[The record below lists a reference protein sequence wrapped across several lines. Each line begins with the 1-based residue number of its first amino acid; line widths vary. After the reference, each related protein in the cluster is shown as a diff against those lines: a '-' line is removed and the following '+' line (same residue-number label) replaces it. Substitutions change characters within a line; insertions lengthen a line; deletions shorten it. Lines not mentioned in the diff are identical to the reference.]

1 MFYLL
6 IILIQMKILLHN
18 QILNKELRRFNDIG
32 FVPTMGGIHKGH
44 ISLIRKSKKNCK
56 KTIVSIFINPKQFNN
71 KKDFKTYPNNIK
83 KDLSILRKIN
93 GVDFVYIPKFNDVYN
108 SKRKSKIII
117 NKKDKILCAKYRKG
131 HFEGVID
138 VMDKLTNIIKPK
150 KIFMGKK
157 DFQQLFLV
165 KNYIEK
171 KYKTKVIGC
180 ETIRDKN
187 KLALSSR
194 NYLLNND
201 NLNIATKITKRLFSI
216 KNKIKKESNINKFL
230 SKISKNLEKEFK
242 IEIEYLEH
250 RYELSLKLSNKP
262 YKSKIFLSYYLN
274 DVRLIDNI

>member
-180 ETIRDKN
+180 KTIRDKN

-201 NLNIATKITKRLFSI
+201 SLNIATKITKRLFSI
-216 KNKIKKESNINKFL
+216 KNKIKKENEINKFL

>member
-216 KNKIKKESNINKFL
+216 KNKIKKENDINKFL

-242 IEIEYLEH
+242 IKIEYLEH

-262 YKSKIFLSYYLN
+262 HKSKIFLSYYLN

>member
-18 QILNKELRRFNDIG
+18 QILNKELRHFNDIG
-32 FVPTMGGIHKGH
+32 FIPTMGGIHKGH

-216 KNKIKKESNINKFL
+216 KNKIKKENDINKFL

-242 IEIEYLEH
+242 IKIEYLEH

-262 YKSKIFLSYYLN
+262 HKSKIFLSYYLN

>member
-1 MFYLL
+1 
-6 IILIQMKILLHN
+6 MKILLHN

-216 KNKIKKESNINKFL
+216 KNKIKKENEINKFL

-262 YKSKIFLSYYLN
+262 HKSKIFLSYYLN